1 MNSTDSTP
9 ADDGRLILHHLLKHM
24 PSLFPPDLERRY
36 VAHLERSVVNSTRAT
51 ALVVLGVIVLFA
63 LLDLWALPVTYRES
77 WTIRPWLQGI
87 PTLFLLIL
95 SGVEEVR
102 RGLQRWLMVCLM
114 LGAMGTMLI
123 CAQASP
129 EEWGY
134 FLYPY
139 ALAQIVLLAYSGGR
153 LRFRYAVSV
162 GGFVLVGYWITALWA
177 QALLEQTAGET
188 VFVMQTFF
196 LLAVNSVGAS
206 SCLYGERL
214 MRQSFLQHC
223 LIELEHIRAEH
234 LLHTM
239 LPVSVAERLKR
250 REQVADAV
258 EEASVLFADITRFTQ
273 RAAGQPPQQLLRF
286 LDALFSRFDALAD
299 RHGVEKIKTIGDAY
313 MVASG
318 VPGARADQADALAHM
333 ALDMMAVARE
343 LSSADADLNLRIGI
357 ASGPLVAGVMGKKRQ
372 IYDLWGDTVNLASRL
387 ESHGIEGEIQVD
399 AATYRLLKPRFTLV
413 TRGQVAIKGKGLLTT
428 YLLKSAR
435 RAA

>member
-1 MNSTDSTP
+1 
-9 ADDGRLILHHLLKHM
+9 
-24 PSLFPPDLERRY
+24 
-36 VAHLERSVVNSTRAT
+36 
-51 ALVVLGVIVLFA
+51 
-63 LLDLWALPVTYRES
+63 
-77 WTIRPWLQGI
+77 
-87 PTLFLLIL
+87 
-95 SGVEEVR
+95 
-102 RGLQRWLMVCLM
+102 
-114 LGAMGTMLI
+114 
-123 CAQASP
+123 
-129 EEWGY
+129 
-134 FLYPY
+134 
-139 ALAQIVLLAYSGGR
+139 
-153 LRFRYAVSV
+153 
-162 GGFVLVGYWITALWA
+162 
-177 QALLEQTAGET
+177 
-188 VFVMQTFF
+188 
-196 LLAVNSVGAS
+196 
-206 SCLYGERL
+206 
-214 MRQSFLQHC
+214 
-223 LIELEHIRAEH
+223 
-234 LLHTM
+234 
-239 LPVSVAERLKR
+239 
-250 REQVADAV
+250 
-258 EEASVLFADITRFTQ
+258 VLFADITRFTQ